1 MDIIKRKINLKP
13 FTERVFGS
21 ESFIPV
27 GNEQNEK
34 TLDGIVSDVLYE
46 GTVLS
51 GLAADAGFVPVAY
64 GNRVCMTCGEDFCD
78 EEVSCHWEEPEPV
91 IRWDTL
97 VRHYR
102 FLVNF
107 IVESDYYRIGYREDT
122 PRLVKLGNDEEHVF
136 WQLKDYFNNAIGVY
150 SDISSAME
158 DDTVVNKE
166 NCTKIVVINQ
176 NTEEFFRL
184 FPDGIDSEKDF
195 MNFISKAELSEPPF
209 VEIPI
214 TLFSDTKDM
223 GMYEV
228 YCDYWKP
235 GEEYSKGCVVYHDDE
250 SGSTFAYM
258 YKGDTPSSSEEFNYG
273 EWEKLIVYD
282 ESGTTL
288 DEVLVESKLSSLKRD
303 MHSYDREGNELPY
316 IETTGRT
323 KEMPYKI
330 GIPRNVSYEEDGC
343 KYDVLKA
350 IEYFLDDGSPQGEAT
365 RNVNFDNGKMQPN
378 GIVKFTYIVGA
389 DDESGEG
396 LVYEE
401 RRYYSISGRSGDNT
415 GFIIVSDNSVDT
427 PDGEID
433 SNKAYAIIKE
443 TYNGEPISKNPFV
456 IKSDVHLDIHDAKL
470 NYDSVNVVRG
480 TSASYEAFNVLG
492 EMNTIDDIEK
502 YRDDWYRIK
511 GKND

>member
-273 EWEKLIVYD
+273 ALLIKADRTMHLSVKGHRFIELDSEVGTDSVAFYPHVYFEGGYSGSSDERLKNIKEWDDRYDDLLNALDPILYSRKNDEEGNIQIGFSAQATQAALEELGIEGSGIVRENKDGYLGISYTD
-282 ESGTTL
+282 FIPLLVKRVKEQENRINVLEARLSAL
-288 DEVLVESKLSSLKRD
+288 ERRLVED
-303 MHSYDREGNELPY
+303 
-316 IETTGRT
+316 
-323 KEMPYKI
+323 
-330 GIPRNVSYEEDGC
+330 
-343 KYDVLKA
+343 
-350 IEYFLDDGSPQGEAT
+350 
-365 RNVNFDNGKMQPN
+365 
-378 GIVKFTYIVGA
+378 A
-389 DDESGEG
+389 D
-396 LVYEE
+396 
-401 RRYYSISGRSGDNT
+401 T
-415 GFIIVSDNSVDT
+415 
-427 PDGEID
+427 
-433 SNKAYAIIKE
+433 
-443 TYNGEPISKNPFV
+443 
-456 IKSDVHLDIHDAKL
+456 
-470 NYDSVNVVRG
+470 
-480 TSASYEAFNVLG
+480 
-492 EMNTIDDIEK
+492 
-502 YRDDWYRIK
+502 
-511 GKND
+511 